1 MEIIY
6 CNRGS
11 LSLILFSMRFM
22 LCKVLNIAVS
32 QRLVPLENQEVFSIL
47 LFSSFREIERAGQQ
61 RDAVDN
67 DDLVMRNC
75 MYCIDVSWYACMSK
89 EISSSVFL
97 PPLALVQNRNN
108 LDPLFSLHQPALLQ
122 SVLK

>member
-1 MEIIY
+1 MCGMEIIY

-32 QRLVPLENQEVFSIL
+32 EWLVALEYQQVLGIL

-61 RDAVDN
+61 RDAVNN

-75 MYCIDVSWYACMSK
+75 DRK
-89 EISSSVFL
+89 TRIS
-97 PPLALVQNRNN
+97 QKRKIRIT
-108 LDPLFSLHQPALLQ
+108 QG
-122 SVLK
+122 